1 MIAVLAC
8 ALVML
13 VLQVLTPFWWW
24 VMIVPFVYGAA
35 AAKSGWKALRTG
47 LLSAGLL
54 WLGAGLYLFL
64 AGSRII
70 AERVAKMFGL
80 GQSWLM
86 VLVTALVAAVAAA
99 VSGYAG
105 YAVRALFKR
114 TPPKGAAARGE

>member
-35 AAKSGWKALRTG
+35 AAKSGWQALRTG
-47 LLSAGLL
+47 LFSACLL

-70 AERVAKMFGL
+70 AGRVAKMFGL

-86 VLVTALVAAVAAA
+86 VLVTALVAAVAAG

-105 YAVRALFKR
+105 YAIRAIFK
-114 TPPKGAAARGE
+114 PAKPKGAG

>member
-24 VMIVPFVYGAA
+24 VMIVPFVSGAA
-35 AAKSGWKALRTG
+35 SARSGWKALRTG

-54 WLGAGLYLFL
+54 WLGAGIYLFL

-80 GQSWLM
+80 GQSWPM
-86 VLVTALVAAVAAA
+86 VLVTALVAAIAAA

-114 TPPKGAAARGE
+114 TAGQDPGE